1 MGVEITEVPDSSIA
15 QFFMPDPAEQLQK
28 IYLAG
33 FELKTFDR
41 FPKCVGVVR
50 DNCIALLVPTPDGL
64 QMLGT
69 PGWEIGE
76 VMGVLTEVG
85 GRKVF
90 QAKQEIIE
98 ATPERLERLRR
109 FREELHDLLRD
120 SDRKKPITSE
130 DAEFKKR

>member
-1 MGVEITEVPDSSIA
+1 
-15 QFFMPDPAEQLQK
+15 MPDPASQLQK

-50 DNCIALLVPTPDGL
+50 DKCIALLVPGPDGL

-76 VMGVLTEVG
+76 VIGVLTEAG

-90 QAKQEIIE
+90 QAKQEIVE
-98 ATPERLERLRR
+98 ATPERLEKLRR
-109 FREELHDLLRD
+109 FREELESLLHQNN
-120 SDRKKPITSE
+120 
-130 DAEFKKR
+130 

>member
-1 MGVEITEVPDSSIA
+1 
-15 QFFMPDPAEQLQK
+15 MPDPAAQLQK

-50 DNCIALLVPTPDGL
+50 NHCIALLVPGPDGL
-64 QMLGT
+64 QILGT

-90 QAKQEIIE
+90 QAKQEIVE
-98 ATPERLERLRR
+98 ATPERLERLRQ
-109 FREELHDLLRD
+109 FREELAKLLQ
-120 SDRKKPITSE
+120 
-130 DAEFKKR
+130 DAAGEKQ

>member
-1 MGVEITEVPDSSIA
+1 
-15 QFFMPDPAEQLQK
+15 MPDPAEQLQK